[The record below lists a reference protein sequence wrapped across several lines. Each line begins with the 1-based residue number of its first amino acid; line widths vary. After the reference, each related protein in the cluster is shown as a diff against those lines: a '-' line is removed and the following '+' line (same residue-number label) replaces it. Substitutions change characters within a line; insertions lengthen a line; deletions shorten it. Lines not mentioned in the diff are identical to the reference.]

1 MVTLRVVIDQIVD
14 PNPGG
19 IGRYAE
25 ELTRQLIARAPAST
39 DVAGITSRLTDD
51 ERTRLT
57 TLLPGL
63 SSLYESKLARREL
76 SLAWQ
81 AGLAMPGGGMVH
93 AMSLLAPLRR
103 HDRVNSPG
111 NQTIA
116 TVHDATPWTH
126 PETLTPPRVRW
137 FTAMAKRAER
147 FADAIVV
154 PSHTV
159 AGQLTEHFSLGDRV
173 RVIGG
178 AVSPKL
184 TLPIDPDV
192 RAARLGLPERYLF
205 AVGTLD
211 PRKGVRELITALAHP
226 DAPDLPLVISGP
238 DSWNDVDVAAVARE
252 AGLADGRVITLGH
265 LADADLAVAYS
276 RASVFVFPNLTAG
289 FGLPIIEAFSLGTP
303 VVHSNT
309 PAAVEVSAG
318 AGLAVDHED
327 AAGYPERLAQAV
339 GSVVADA
346 SLAERLKFT
355 GLDRAGGFSWAD
367 SADRI
372 WQLHADL

>member
-1 MVTLRVVIDQIVD
+1 MVTLRVVIDQIVS

-25 ELTRQLIARAPAST
+25 ELTRQLIERAPKDT
-39 DVAGITSRLTDD
+39 DVAGITSRLSDD
-51 ERTRLT
+51 ERARVT

-63 SSLYESKLARREL
+63 TSLHESRLARREL

-93 AMSLLAPLRR
+93 AMSLLAPLRK
-103 HDRVNSPG
+103 HDRVNAPG
-111 NQTIA
+111 HQTVV
-116 TVHDATPWTH
+116 TVHDATPWIQ
-126 PETLTPPRVRW
+126 PETLSPRNVRW

-147 FADAIVV
+147 FADAVVV

-159 AGQLTEHFSLGDRV
+159 AGQLAERFSFGGRI

-178 AVSPKL
+178 AVSAKL
-184 TLPIDPDV
+184 TLPVDPDA
-192 RAARLGLPERYLF
+192 RAARLGLPERYVF

-211 PRKGVRELITALAHP
+211 PRKGLEALIRSLAHP
-226 DAPDLPLVISGP
+226 DAADLPLVISGP
-238 DSWNDVDVAAVARE
+238 DGWNDIDVKTFARD
-252 AGLADGRVITLGH
+252 AGVADGRVITLGH

-289 FGLPIIEAFSLGTP
+289 FGLPVIEAFSLGTP
-303 VVHSNT
+303 VVHSDA
-309 PAAVEVSAG
+309 PAAVEVAAG
-318 AGLAVDHED
+318 AGLAVERDD
-327 AAGYPERLAQAV
+327 AAGYPERLAQAI
-339 GSVVADA
+339 STVVNDGA
-346 SLAERLKFT
+346 LAEQLRFS